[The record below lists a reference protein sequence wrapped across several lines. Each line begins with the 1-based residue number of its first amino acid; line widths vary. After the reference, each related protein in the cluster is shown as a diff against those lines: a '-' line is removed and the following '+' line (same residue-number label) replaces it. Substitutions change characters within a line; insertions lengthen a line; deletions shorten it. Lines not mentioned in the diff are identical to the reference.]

1 MLPILSVRVTELKY
15 SDLVCDASHS
25 SNLTHMYDKP
35 DEKTDVRLLG
45 YRFIYMVDSQTSR
58 SRVDNYMR
66 PTLHV
71 LELFRRRQISR

>member
-1 MLPILSVRVTELKY
+1 MICAPRL
-15 SDLVCDASHS
+15 H
-25 SNLTHMYDKP
+25 LTCVYDKP

-45 YRFIYMVDSQTSR
+45 YRFIYMVDDSQTSR

-66 PTLHV
+66 PTLRV